1 MSATVTEVRLPFPE
15 LPDAARPWYPSLLM
29 IDQKIVGKGIQV
41 DLMRSMVQ
49 DWCGKRAEFVYTFY
63 VSIDVPGEN
72 QIRYVGAG
80 DNSLVGMVAVYAA
93 CDDKFFM

>member
-1 MSATVTEVRLPFPE
+1 MSATLNEIHLPFPE
-15 LPDAARPWYPSLLM
+15 LSDVARPWYQSLLM
-29 IDQKIVGKGIQV
+29 IDQKIVGKGVQV

-49 DWCGKRAEFVYTFY
+49 DWCGTRSEFVYTFY

-72 QIRYVGAG
+72 QIRYVTDGN
-80 DNSLVGMVAVYAA
+80 DTLIGMVAVYAA